1 MIHIPLHKKIFLK
14 HPTIQPAYL
23 YKFKENEIFLC
34 CNNSR
39 FDGYPIT
46 NIYKNFIMD
55 TEYSYMFV
63 DNDHNILNRI
73 YDITGF
79 KCNILDYHTKKLEIL

>member
-23 YKFKENEIFLC
+23 YKFEEHKIFLC
-34 CNNSR
+34 CNNPR

-46 NIYKNFIMD
+46 NEDEKFIMD
-55 TEYSYMFV
+55 TKYSYLLV
-63 DNDHNILNRI
+63 CNDAIVLTWI

-79 KCNILDYHTKKLEIL
+79 KFNILDYHTKKLEIL